1 MNRKMKMQRQV
12 NMKVKR
18 KCIEIKKVHGENAL
32 R

>member
-1 MNRKMKMQRQV
+1 MNRKMKMQRKV

-18 KCIEIKKVHGENAL
+18 KCIEITKAHGENAK